1 MTGTYITVYCGSRDL
16 ATFRC
21 TVTGAPTADT
31 HQNSNINTSLVS
43 TKHVYSTA
51 TDPLGFLSHS
61 GFISN
66 LDLQTQKKQ
75 NITSGTQDIS
85 NFQPWGFSNTLEKRL
100 AFTKRNLYVRQLPF
114 RKETVVPNVLLVPQ
128 SFSQSL
134 TD

>member
-1 MTGTYITVYCGSRDL
+1 MTGTYITVYRGSRDL

-51 TDPLGFLSHS
+51 TDPLAFLSHS

-66 LDLQTQKKQ
+66 KPGLTNPEVTEHNLRD
-75 NITSGTQDIS
+75 SGH
-85 NFQPWGFSNTLEKRL
+85 L
-100 AFTKRNLYVRQLPF
+100 QLPTLGLF
-114 RKETVVPNVLLVPQ
+114 
-128 SFSQSL
+128 
-134 TD
+134 